1 MFQSH
6 FVTSLKLFFPRDMM
20 RGYIVTVYDNV
31 SILSLVY
38 IFLLKTLPSYD
49 EAGWNIVI
57 LVTFSVLTPDVR
69 ARVVE

>member
-1 MFQSH
+1 
-6 FVTSLKLFFPRDMM
+6 MM

-38 IFLLKTLPSYD
+38 IFLLKTLPSCD

-57 LVTFSVLTPDVR
+57 LVTFSVLTPDIR